1 VIRSEPRDPD
11 RTVRKRGEGA
21 HLDRVRVTARLRRG
35 AAQMVD
41 AGEVLGLPWAG
52 KQVDGA
58 RKTSASSIAR
68 SASSIASCCKVVAR
82 LESKQR
88 RCASGMRRLRR
99 YAVE

>member
-1 VIRSEPRDPD
+1 
-11 RTVRKRGEGA
+11 
-21 HLDRVRVTARLRRG
+21 
-35 AAQMVD
+35 MVD

-58 RKTSASSIAR
+58 RKTLASSIAR
-68 SASSIASCCKVVAR
+68 SEISIASCCKVVAR